1 MKNTFKFF
9 AAALIIV
16 AAASCTKE
24 NPSTDSQVSDQ
35 KLVHKVFTA
44 SLNADSKTTLVSDP
58 DGGAFVHWTKGDKI
72 VVLPSGS
79 TNASAFSIVD
89 DSIDEDYAS
98 FAGNVADANSYVGIY
113 PAEAF
118 DHSETSWDNSGII
131 HFFKNETLATQYANV
146 GDFPR
151 TKYGNANIAISK
163 SSKNEHLYFE
173 NVNAYLKFTLS
184 VSGAVEIVFSA
195 DAISND
201 NPSTGNT
208 LSSLNLGSTLRYK
221 NGYMYGSYYDTP
233 ITFKVDDNMSAFEK
247 DAVYYV
253 AIPAVYIKGLKM
265 TVKDANGDD
274 LAVFSKTDDF
284 VAESNKIYN
293 IGTITKPKALIGDYY
308 YKDGTVGRQYNSNA
322 VGVVFYVGDPHGIDP
337 SLPEQCKT
345 GLVVGLKEYSG
356 LYYGTERDG
365 NTKELQPDYYGVNT
379 YADSKS
385 TANSVLDAVSKD
397 IMAISYAYEMSLR
410 HSKKIGG
417 SELYSSYNFGTTSY
431 GSGWLIPSAKE
442 YSLMYKSLD
451 VLNSKDG
458 FEDLKV
464 WTTIDKSNSDSNL
477 GECVIGY
484 HTVWQANING
494 EDGWRCLNYYYID
507 ASKQGLVQAV
517 SNTNQNSVSTGHI
530 GRAIF
535 AF

>member
-89 DSIDEDYAS
+89 DSIEEDYAS

-131 HFFKNETLATQYANV
+131 HFFKNETLAIQYANV

-173 NVNAYLKFTLS
+173 NVNAYLKFTLA
-184 VSGAVEIVFSA
+184 VSGAVEIVLSA
-195 DAISND
+195 DAISD
-201 NPSTGNT
+201 DAPSTGSVST
-208 LSSLNLGSTLRYK
+208 QRNLGATLRFK
-221 NGYMYGSYYDTP
+221 NGYTYSYAGDDP
-233 ITFKVDDNMSAFEK
+233 IVFKVDDNKSEFEK

-265 TVKDANGDD
+265 TVKDANGNI
-274 LAVFSKTDDF
+274 LASYSKTSDF
-284 VAESNKIYN
+284 TAEPNMIYN
-293 IGTITKPKALIGDYY
+293 IGAVEGVKVGDFFYS
-308 YKDGTVGRQYNSNA
+308 DGTFSTKLDNSKTV
-322 VGVVFYVGDPHGIDP
+322 VGVVFYVGDPTADDSTLKKEYPG
-337 SLPEQCKT
+337 CT
-345 GLVVGLKEYSG
+345 RGLVVGLTEKKLTFIGTQRVSWELDGYMTTIGAKYQSG
-356 LYYGTERDG
+356 VKRVEPAASLKTGYN
-365 NTKELQPDYYGVNT
+365 NTKAFESVDYNGPALIYCREMPKIENVSPWFMPTIAECDEIRSELAIINASLEEVNGAKLDLSYATLSAEDDT
-379 YADSKS
+379 YIATYNINNGDLGEITKNGGKS
-385 TANSVLDAVSKD
+385 TT
-397 IMAISYAYEMSLR
+397 R
-410 HSKKIGG
+410 
-417 SELYSSYNFGTTSY
+417 
-431 GSGWLIPSAKE
+431 P
-442 YSLMYKSLD
+442 
-451 VLNSKDG
+451 
-458 FEDLKV
+458 
-464 WTTIDKSNSDSNL
+464 
-477 GECVIGY
+477 
-484 HTVWQANING
+484 
-494 EDGWRCLNYYYID
+494 
-507 ASKQGLVQAV
+507 
-517 SNTNQNSVSTGHI
+517 
-530 GRAIF
+530 IF